1 MFDRNIFTAYTP
13 SASVA
18 GKTLKV
24 DVSGV
29 SGVTLLLASA
39 DGLRVYTEDGD
50 GSRSEITEL
59 SGYTRIDTEAVRYIY
74 LEFAGSP
81 AVAELI
87 TD

>member
-24 DVSGV
+24 DVSDV

-50 GSRSEITEL
+50 GGRSEITEL
-59 SGYTRIDTEAVRYIY
+59 PGYTRIETEAVRYIY

-87 TD
+87 SE